1 MRRMVDEGRL
11 TVEQVERSYQSWRGS
26 MLKLD
31 AHRTVL
37 NMDALYRSLFGDD
50 LENVRGGG

>member
-1 MRRMVDEGRL
+1 
-11 TVEQVERSYQSWRGS
+11 